1 MNILLASGGLLSVD
15 FGLAL
20 WILITFVI
28 FMGLLWKYA
37 WGPMMEA
44 LDDRETSIRE
54 SLEAAEKAMEKAE
67 QISSENKKALK
78 EAEQKAQQ
86 IRKEAIEEA
95 ELLRNERIEKAKDEA
110 QHILEQAKVTIEQEK
125 KRALLELRDE
135 VAQLAIKSA
144 SLIVDSE
151 LDSEKNKKLVDNYIK
166 DISKN

>member
-28 FMGLLWKYA
+28 FMGILWKYA

-110 QHILEQAKVTIEQEK
+110 QHILDQAKTTIEQEK

-151 LDSEKNKKLVDNYIK
+151 LDSEKNKKLVDNYIN